1 MAETLEKL
9 VSEED
14 IRTFHEDGAVCLRNV
29 LSREWLDLV
38 AHGFEQAV
46 ASPGVFSKAT
56 VRKAPPDTIPITGC
70 STDLTRSIDFFSK
83 ARWRRFRQ
91 KFSALRGSIFTMSIY

>member
-46 ASPGVFSKAT
+46 ASPGVFSKSYGPRT
-56 VRKAPPDTIPITGC
+56 LRKTFTGT
-70 STDLTRSIDFFSK
+70 SLYFSIQHFPHHC
-83 ARWRRFRQ
+83 
-91 KFSALRGSIFTMSIY
+91 IVI